1 MIIISNLSACCNQ
14 QFDQHRTVWMGCKGM
29 CSIEVRERWMKWR
42 RVVLRVTYARAN
54 LVYSCLYQSQRI
66 PSIAKTNIS
75 VFSKPGCGIGYEY
88 WNQYTIN
95 HAGKAH
101 QRIMAA
107 IIWCLYIIS
116 NDMASMT
123 KRGKEEARMKKTVA
137 KGLPIWDDIVITRYM
152 WMFHILCSSACH
164 IPLSK
169 IILINVRNVSKL
181 NTIYRYQTIDKS

>member
-1 MIIISNLSACCNQ
+1 MCCALVRVIIISNLSACCNQ
-14 QFDQHRTVWMGCKGM
+14 QVDQHRTVWMGCKGI

-107 IIWCLYIIS
+107 IIWCLYIIQ
-116 NDMASMT
+116 MIWRAWQKEG
-123 KRGKEEARMKKTVA
+123 KRRREWRRQLQRGCSYEM
-137 KGLPIWDDIVITRYM
+137 
-152 WMFHILCSSACH
+152 ILSSLGTCECSTSYVPRHATYH
-164 IPLSK
+164 SQ
-169 IILINVRNVSKL
+169 KL
-181 NTIYRYQTIDKS
+181 Y